1 MNLLQPGFNAVI
13 GKPLSLGTLDQG
25 WFLAG
30 GLLFVVLGTL
40 VSGGYVAVVLSAFQP
55 IVVLKGTFKRSASG
69 ALLRKGLVVFQFT
82 VSILFIVGTFV
93 LYQQLGYMRDQQRLG
108 MNLNQLLV
116 VSGPSINSPDGGQK
130 QETFRQELARLP
142 FVQAVAS
149 SGNVPGVGHNWQA
162 EGLTSQK
169 SRPGDEKKG
178 FAVLMIDDQYLNVYG
193 ISLIA
198 GTNFTRAMSEK
209 PWDQGKMLVN
219 ESAARQFGFANPAE
233 ATGKIIKWGNDYEI
247 LGVVKDY
254 HHTSVREAISPT
266 IFVPTT
272 GGNFTLKIPAE
283 RMPEKLAQIGQLYR
297 RIFPADPFEYY
308 FADENY
314 DKQYQAE
321 QKLGQ
326 LFTASS
332 VLAVCIACLGL
343 FGLAAF
349 TATQRTKEI
358 GIRKVMGASTFSL
371 VRLLS
376 TDFLKLVVI
385 AFVVA
390 VPLSWYAVRQGLQH
404 FAYQIPFPWWIM
416 GLTGLLAVLIALATI
431 SFQSIKLALT
441 NPSASLR
448 TE

>member
-1 MNLLQPGFNAVI
+1 
-13 GKPLSLGTLDQG
+13 
-25 WFLAG
+25 
-30 GLLFVVLGTL
+30 
-40 VSGGYVAVVLSAFQP
+40 
-55 IVVLKGTFKRSASG
+55 
-69 ALLRKGLVVFQFT
+69 
-82 VSILFIVGTFV
+82 VGTFV
-93 LYQQLGYMRDQQRLG
+93 LYRQLGYMRDQQQLG
-108 MNLNQLLV
+108 MNLDQLLV
-116 VSGPSINSPDGGQK
+116 VNGPSINSPDQGQK

-149 SGNVPGVGHNWQA
+149 SGNVPGVGHNFLA

-169 SRPGDEKKG
+169 SQPGDEKKG
-178 FAVLMIDDQYLNVYG
+178 FAILMIDDQYLNVYG
-193 ISLIA
+193 ISLLA
-198 GTNFTRAMSEK
+198 GANFTRAMSEK

-233 ATGKIIKWGNDYEI
+233 ATGKTIKWGKDYEI

-266 IFVPTT
+266 IFVPTS

-283 RMPEKLAQIGQLYR
+283 RMPEKLAQIGQLYQR
-297 RIFPADPFEYY
+297 LFPADPFEYY

-314 DKQYQAE
+314 DRQYQAE
-321 QKLGQ
+321 KKLGQ

-349 TATQRTKEI
+349 TAEQRTKEI
-358 GIRKVMGASTFSL
+358 GIRKVMGASTLSL

-376 TDFLKLVVI
+376 GDVLRLVVI

-390 VPLSWYAVRQGLQH
+390 VPLAWYAVHQGLQH
-404 FAYQIPFPWWIM
+404 FAYQIQFPWWIM
-416 GLTGLLAVLIALATI
+416 GLTGLLAVLIALATV
-431 SFQSIKLALT
+431 SFQSIRLALR
-441 NPSASLR
+441 NPSSSLR